1 MIGVSTSWRAKQVN
15 SGKELLREL
24 SDVGAEAL
32 ELEYRVS
39 EEIFAELK
47 PLIKKEGIPIL
58 SIHNVFPLPQIEA
71 LFALSAID
79 PEERRLAVKLAHR
92 TIEIASDL
100 EAQAVVLHL
109 DSVPM
114 ESRSAEIFKLYDEG
128 KYGTGEWDVLMG
140 EQMKER
146 RSKSAKSLDAALF
159 SLDELNRYAT
169 HYDIWLGVE
178 NRYFYHEIPNME
190 EMEVIFNKFAGSRVR
205 YWHDVGHAHVEQNF
219 GWQNH
224 KELLDRFASRIIGI
238 HLHDVTGYSDH
249 KAPGTGEVDFHLV
262 KDYLRHDT
270 LKIVEVFPEVERE
283 ALKESLVFISHL
295 FPG

>member
-39 EEIFAELK
+39 EEIFTELK
-47 PLIKKEGIPIL
+47 PLIKREQIPIL

-71 LFALSAID
+71 PFALSAID

-92 TIEIASDL
+92 TIEIAADL
-100 EAQAVVLHL
+100 EAQAVVVHL

-114 ESRSAEIFKLYDEG
+114 DSRFEEIFRLYDEE
-128 KYGTGEWDVLMG
+128 KYGTGEWDVLME
-140 EQMKER
+140 EQTKER

-159 SLDELNRYAT
+159 SLDELNAYAT
-169 HYDIWLGVE
+169 RYDIWLGVE
-178 NRYFYHEIPNME
+178 NRYFYHEIPNTE
-190 EMEVIFNKFAGSRVR
+190 EMEVIFSKFTGSRVR

-219 GWQNH
+219 GWQSH
-224 KELLDRFASRIIGI
+224 KELLDRFSHLMVGC
-238 HLHDVTGYSDH
+238 HLHDVEGHSDH
-249 KAPGTGEVDFHLV
+249 KAPGTGQVDFNLL
-262 KDYLRHDT
+262 KDYVRSDT
-270 LKIVEVFPEVERE
+270 LKIVEVFPEVEKE
-283 ALKESLVFISHL
+283 ALEEGIGFVRRL
-295 FPG
+295 FE

>member
-39 EEIFAELK
+39 EEIFTELK
-47 PLIKKEGIPIL
+47 PLIKRERIPIL

-71 LFALSAID
+71 PFALSAID

-92 TIEIASDL
+92 TIEIAADL
-100 EAQAVVLHL
+100 EAQAVVVHL

-114 ESRSAEIFKLYDEG
+114 DSRFEEIFRLYDEE

-146 RSKSAKSLDAALF
+146 RSKSAKCLDAALF

-169 HYDIWLGVE
+169 RYDIWLGVE

-190 EMEVIFNKFAGSRVR
+190 EMEVIFSRFTGSRVR
-205 YWHDVGHAHVEQNF
+205 YWHDVGHAHVEQSF

-224 KELLDRFASRIIGI
+224 KELLDRFASHIVGV

-249 KAPGTGEVDFHLV
+249 KAPGTGEVDFNLL
-262 KDYLRHDT
+262 KDYLRRDT
-270 LKIVEVFPEVERE
+270 LKTVEVFSEVGKEE
-283 ALKESLVFISHL
+283 LKESLAYISRL
-295 FPG
+295 FS